1 MLISMTGFGR
11 GERTGAIGNTGA
23 TIAVSVEAR
32 SVNSRFIE
40 IAVRLPRTLAERELE
55 CRELLRKRLERGKIS
70 LNVSIDRQG
79 TENIPLHVNEPVAKA
94 YFKLLDQLRT
104 ATGLT
109 AEIQLRDLTAFGD
122 IFTAEEHGSEAAAL
136 EWELV
141 QTAINDAIEQL
152 NAMRRSEGGELER
165 DIRARLATMESRT
178 NDIERLSKLAAQ
190 EEYEKLKQRILELTK
205 DTQVLAEQRLE
216 LEIAMIAEH
225 LDITEE
231 LVRFRSHVKFFLEA
245 MDGADAAGRK
255 LNFILQEMNREVN
268 TMGSKTNSAEVAHH
282 VVAIKEELEKM
293 REQVQNIE

>member
-11 GERTGAIGNTGA
+11 SERTMAIEGSGASLT
-23 TIAVSVEAR
+23 VSVEAR

-40 IAVRLPRTLAERELE
+40 IAVRLPRTLSERELE

-70 LNVSIDRQG
+70 LNISVDRQG
-79 TENIPLHVNEPVAKA
+79 SEDIPLHVNEPVAKA

-122 IFTAEEHGSEAAAL
+122 IFTAEEKGTGADNL
-136 EWELV
+136 EWELA
-141 QTAINDAIEQL
+141 QAAIDDAIEQL

-165 DIRARLATMESRT
+165 DIRARLATMEARS

-190 EEYEKLKQRILELTK
+190 DEYDKLKSRILELTK

-216 LEIAMIAEH
+216 LEIALIAEH

-245 MDGADAAGRK
+245 MDGPDAAGRK
-255 LNFILQEMNREVN
+255 LNFIMQEMNREVN
-268 TMGSKTNSAEVAHH
+268 TMGSKTNSTEVAHH
-282 VVAIKEELEKM
+282 VVYIKEELEKM
-293 REQVQNIE
+293 REQIQNIE